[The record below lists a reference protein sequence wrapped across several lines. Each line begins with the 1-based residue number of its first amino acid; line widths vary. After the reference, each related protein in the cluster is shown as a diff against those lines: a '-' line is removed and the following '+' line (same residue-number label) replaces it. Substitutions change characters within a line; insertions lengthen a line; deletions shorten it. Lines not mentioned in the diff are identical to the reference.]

1 MLLDAAK
8 GLEPQTLK
16 LFRICRARELPLIT
30 FVNSSALANFGVHRL
45 LTSLIELAPPPVSF
59 ASEGD
64 GRPRALDA
72 AFSAFVFKIQ
82 ANMNPRHRDRV
93 AFLRVCS
100 DSVERGLSTTVARTG
115 RSLQL
120 KFLHRTF
127 GQERATIE
135 RAVAGDIVAVP
146 ALPSFPPERFA
157 IARNADIVR
166 DKQFRRGL
174 AELAAQ
180 GVVQIL
186 LRPEIGM
193 REPILA
199 AVGELQ
205 FQVAEFRMAHEFGC
219 QIELSPTPWKRAC
232 LVDREHTPK
241 LRGRWGIDLVEDSRG
256 QPIALFLSERVLEA
270 TAEELPEIGLQR
282 PPDHDSVLSD
292 FRDDATYTT
301 SM

>member
-100 DSVERGLSTTVARTG
+100 DSVERGLSTTVARTV
-115 RSLQL
+115 RHLQL
-120 KFLHRTF
+120 TFLQRPF
-127 GQERATIE
+127 GQEQTTIE
-135 RAVAGDIVAVP
+135 RAVAGDVVAVTTARGLRIGDTVYSGEP
-146 ALPSFPPERFA
+146 VSFPPLPSFAPERFA
-157 IARNADIVR
+157 IARNSDIAR

-174 AELAAQ
+174 AEMAMQ
-180 GVVQIL
+180 GVLQIL
-186 LRPEIGM
+186 IRPEIGM
-193 REPILA
+193 RE
-199 AVGELQ
+199 
-205 FQVAEFRMAHEFGC
+205 
-219 QIELSPTPWKRAC
+219 
-232 LVDREHTPK
+232 
-241 LRGRWGIDLVEDSRG
+241 
-256 QPIALFLSERVLEA
+256 
-270 TAEELPEIGLQR
+270 
-282 PPDHDSVLSD
+282 
-292 FRDDATYTT
+292 
-301 SM
+301 